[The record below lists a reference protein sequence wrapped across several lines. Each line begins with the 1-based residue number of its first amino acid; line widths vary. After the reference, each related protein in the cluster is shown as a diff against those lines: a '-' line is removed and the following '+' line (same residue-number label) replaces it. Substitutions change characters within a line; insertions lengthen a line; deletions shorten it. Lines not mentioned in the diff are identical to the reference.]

1 MIAAVDLNSDMGE
14 SFGPYTLGQ
23 DEALL
28 EWVSSANVACG
39 FHAGDPR
46 VMGETVALA
55 QEKGVAVG
63 AHPSFPDLVGF
74 GRRDMVMTPDEVST
88 DLLYQLG
95 ALDAFC
101 RTAGTPL
108 RHVKPHG
115 ALYNRIAVDATLAR
129 AVAQTVALYRRDLIL
144 VGLPNSAIERA
155 AQAAGIA
162 FAREAFA
169 DRAYNA
175 DGSLV
180 SRRVSG
186 AIINDPRQV
195 ARRAVR
201 MVLRGKAT
209 TIAGGEI
216 DLQADTICIHG
227 DTPGAVELARMV
239 RGALEANGIAVLP
252 LSDVLE
258 LKLKTNRL
266 DKSAIDGPAAAPP
279 SPLDGD

>member
-1 MIAAVDLNSDMGE
+1 MIAAVDLNCDMGE

-28 EWVSSANVACG
+28 DWVSSANVACG

-46 VMGETVALA
+46 TIGETVALA
-55 QEKGVAVG
+55 QERGVAVG

-74 GRRDMVMTPDEVST
+74 GRRDMVMTLDEVST

-108 RHVKPHG
+108 RHIKPHG
-115 ALYNRIAVDATLAR
+115 ALYNRIAVDTTLAR
-129 AVAQTVALYRRDLIL
+129 AVAQTVALYRRDLVI

-155 AQAAGIA
+155 AKAAGVPY
-162 FAREAFA
+162 AREVFA

-175 DGSLV
+175 DGTLA
-180 SRRVSG
+180 SRRIAG
-186 AIINDPRQV
+186 ALITDPTQI

-201 MVLRGKAT
+201 MVLRGTVT
-209 TIAGGEI
+209 TLTGDEIA
-216 DLQADTICIHG
+216 LHPDTICLHG
-227 DTPGAVELARMV
+227 DSPGAIELARTL
-239 RGALEANGIAVLP
+239 RGALEANGVAILP
-252 LSDVLE
+252 LGDLLE
-258 LKLKTNRL
+258 LRAKEGRGGKNP
-266 DKSAIDGPAAAPP
+266 IAPMTGIP
-279 SPLDGD
+279 GWRD

>member
-1 MIAAVDLNSDMGE
+1 MITAVDLNSDMGE

-23 DEALL
+23 DDLL
-28 EWVSSANVACG
+28 LDWVSSANVACG

-46 VMGETVALA
+46 IMGEAVALA

-101 RTAGTPL
+101 RTAGSPL

-115 ALYNRIAVDATLAR
+115 ALYNRLAVDGTLAR
-129 AVAQTVALYRRDLIL
+129 AVAQTIALYHRELIL
-144 VGLPNSAIERA
+144 VGLPNSALERA
-155 AQAAGIA
+155 ALAAGVP
-162 FAREAFA
+162 FAREVFA
-169 DRAYNA
+169 DRAYNP

-180 SRRVSG
+180 SRRVPG
-186 AIINDPRQV
+186 AIITDPTHV

-201 MVLRGKAT
+201 MVLRGKMAT
-209 TIAGGEI
+209 LGGGEI
-216 DLQADTICIHG
+216 DLHADTICIHS
-227 DTPGAVELARMV
+227 DAPGGVELARTV

-252 LSDVLE
+252 LGDILE
-258 LKLKTNRL
+258 LRAKSGRY
-266 DKSAIDGPAAAPP
+266 DKPALGV
-279 SPLDGD
+279 PLVTPIPLG

>member
-1 MIAAVDLNSDMGE
+1 MIAAVDLNCDMGE

-28 EWVSSANVACG
+28 DWVSSANVACG

-46 VMGETVALA
+46 TMGETVALA

-101 RTAGTPL
+101 RTAGTTL
-108 RHVKPHG
+108 RHIKPHG
-115 ALYNRIAVDATLAR
+115 ALYNRIAVDAGLAR
-129 AVAQTVALYRRDLIL
+129 AVAQTVALYRRDLII

-155 AQAAGIA
+155 AAAASIPY
-162 FAREAFA
+162 AREIFA
-169 DRAYNA
+169 DRAYND
-175 DGSLV
+175 DGTLV
-180 SRRVSG
+180 SRRIAG
-186 AIINDPRQV
+186 AMITDPAQV
-195 ARRAVR
+195 ARRAAR
-201 MVLRGKAT
+201 MILRGKVAT
-209 TIAGGEI
+209 ITGGEI
-216 DLQADTICIHG
+216 DLRPDTICIHG
-227 DTPGAVELARMV
+227 DTPGVVELARTV

-252 LSDVLE
+252 LGDVLE
-258 LKLKTNRL
+258 LRAKEGRTGKTPL
-266 DKSAIDGPAAAPP
+266 MPP
-279 SPLDGD
+279 LGVGGLRD

>member
-1 MIAAVDLNSDMGE
+1 MITAVDLNCDMGE
-14 SFGPYTLGQ
+14 GYGPYAYGN
-23 DEALL
+23 DEAMLDF
-28 EWVSSANVACG
+28 VSSANVACG

-46 VMGETVALA
+46 TIGETVALA
-55 QEKGVAVG
+55 QERGVAIG

-115 ALYNRIAVDATLAR
+115 ALYNRIAVDHVLAR
-129 AVAQTVALYRRDLIL
+129 AVAQTIALYRRDLIL

-155 AQAAGIA
+155 ALAAGVA
-162 FAREAFA
+162 FAREVFA
-169 DRAYNA
+169 DRAYNT

-180 SRRVSG
+180 SRRVPG
-186 AIINDPRQV
+186 ALVNDPAQV

-201 MVLRGKAT
+201 MVLRGKVT
-209 TIAGGEI
+209 TIGGGEL
-216 DLQADTICIHG
+216 DLQVDTICIHG

-239 RGALEANGIAVLP
+239 RSALEANGIAVLP

-258 LKLKTNRL
+258 LKLKSERHG
-266 DKSAIDGPAAAPP
+266 KPAIDAAIPP
-279 SPLDGD
+279 PPNGD

>member
-28 EWVSSANVACG
+28 DWVSSANVACG

-46 VMGETVALA
+46 TIGETVALA
-55 QEKGVAVG
+55 REKEVAIG

-95 ALDAFC
+95 ALEAFC
-101 RTAGTPL
+101 RTAGVPL

-115 ALYNRIAVDATLAR
+115 ALYNRIAVDGGLAR
-129 AVAQTVALYRRDLIL
+129 AVAQTVALYRREMII

-155 AQAAGIA
+155 AAGA
-162 FAREAFA
+162 GVPFAREVFA

-175 DGSLV
+175 DGTLV
-180 SRRVSG
+180 SRRIAG
-186 AIINDPRQV
+186 AMITDPTQV

-201 MVLRGKAT
+201 MALRGKVAT
-209 TIAGGEI
+209 ITGGEI
-216 DLQADTICIHG
+216 DLRADTICIHG
-227 DTPGAVELARMV
+227 DTPGAVELARTV

-252 LSDVLE
+252 LGDVLE
-258 LKLKTNRL
+258 LRAKQFQAGAGKPALADR
-266 DKSAIDGPAAAPP
+266 DGWR
-279 SPLDGD
+279 G

>member
-28 EWVSSANVACG
+28 DWVSSANVACG

-46 VMGETVALA
+46 TIGETVALA
-55 QEKGVAVG
+55 QERGVAIG

-101 RTAGTPL
+101 RTAGIPL

-129 AVAQTVALYRRDLIL
+129 AFAQTVAIYRRELII

-155 AQAAGIA
+155 AAMAGVPY
-162 FAREAFA
+162 AREVFA
-169 DRAYNA
+169 DRAYNT
-175 DGSLV
+175 DGTLV
-180 SRRVSG
+180 SRRIAG
-186 AIINDPRQV
+186 AMITDPTQV

-201 MVLRGKAT
+201 MVLRGKVT
-209 TIAGGEI
+209 TLTGDEI
-216 DLQADTICIHG
+216 DLQPDTICIHG
-227 DTPGAVELARMV
+227 DSPGAVDLARTV
-239 RGALEANGIAVLP
+239 RGALEANGVTILP
-252 LSDVLE
+252 LGDLLALRAKE
-258 LKLKTNRL
+258 GR
-266 DKSAIDGPAAAPP
+266 AGERRAAQPP
-279 SPLDGD
+279 DLAGWRG

>member
-28 EWVSSANVACG
+28 EWVSSANIACG

-46 VMGETVALA
+46 IMGETVALA

-115 ALYNRIAVDATLAR
+115 ALYNRIAVDGGLAR
-129 AVAQTVALYRRDLIL
+129 AVAQTVALFRRDLIL
-144 VGLPNSAIERA
+144 VGLPGSAIERA
-155 AQAAGIA
+155 AGAAGVA
-162 FAREAFA
+162 FAREVFA

-180 SRRVSG
+180 SRRVAG
-186 AIINDPRQV
+186 AIISDPTQV

-201 MVLRGKAT
+201 MILRGKVA

-216 DLQADTICIHG
+216 DLHADTICIHG
-227 DTPGAVELARMV
+227 DTPGAVELARTV
-239 RGALEANGIAVLP
+239 RSALEANGIAVLP
-252 LSDVLE
+252 LGDVLE
-258 LKLKTNRL
+258 LKA
-266 DKSAIDGPAAAPP
+266 KSGRPGRAGIDGQQIPP
-279 SPLDGD
+279 PLDGK

>member
-28 EWVSSANVACG
+28 DWVSSANVACG

-46 VMGETVALA
+46 TMGETVALA

-101 RTAGTPL
+101 RSAGTPL
-108 RHVKPHG
+108 RHIKPHG
-115 ALYNRIAVDATLAR
+115 ALYNRIAVDGALAR
-129 AVAQTVALYRRDLIL
+129 AVAQTVAIYRRDLII

-155 AQAAGIA
+155 AAAAGVA
-162 FAREAFA
+162 FAREVFA

-175 DGSLV
+175 DGTLV
-180 SRRVSG
+180 SRRIAG
-186 AIINDPRQV
+186 AMITDPIQV

-201 MVLRGKAT
+201 MTLRGKVAT
-209 TIAGGEI
+209 LTGGEI
-216 DLQADTICIHG
+216 DIQADTICIHG
-227 DTPGAVELARMV
+227 DAPGAVELARTV

-252 LSDVLE
+252 LSDILE
-258 LKLKTNRL
+258 LRVKAATQGQAALARPS
-266 DKSAIDGPAAAPP
+266 SAEG
-279 SPLDGD
+279 LRG